1 MIRYDQLYGMWTI
14 RRFDERLSPWQYRD
28 LLATAYR
35 TASGKWM
42 IKLAVEFVFDSS
54 KMLQEEEEKDE
65 ADYDDGVPDGECF
78 AVEARLVRQVPTVH
92 G

>member
-1 MIRYDQLYGMWTI
+1 
-14 RRFDERLSPWQYRD
+14 
-28 LLATAYR
+28 
-35 TASGKWM
+35 M